1 MSELSL
7 DQVPLFSSLPVDEVR
22 LLGETLRHVDLP
34 AQMIMMREGD
44 YGEHLY
50 VVLAGEIEVVK
61 ALGTDH
67 ERLLAISG
75 PGEVVGEMSVLTHDR
90 VRTASVRTR
99 TPARLLEMSSAD
111 LDALL
116 ERQPRIAY
124 QLLRMLSTRLRD
136 VDDATIRDLQEKN
149 RQLTQAYADLQAA
162 QSRIV
167 ADVQTQARMDE
178 EMRVAR
184 LIQRQFLPDDL
195 PPVPGWRLA
204 ADYRPARAVGGDF
217 YDVIPLTGG
226 LLGLVIGDVSGKGVP
241 AALIM
246 ARIQSVL
253 RAEALHSSEPA
264 TVLEQVNR
272 LIAADLPATM
282 YVTCL
287 YAVLDPAAGLLRYGN
302 AGHLSP
308 YMCTNGEVI
317 ELRARGTPFG
327 WFPDMTY
334 QQHEVLLPPD
344 AGLLLHTDG
353 LVEAH
358 GPDGAMFG
366 SARLR
371 ALLSD
376 CRPDGRLLPQMLLER
391 LSAFVGP
398 GEELEDD
405 VTLLHLQRTTSS

>member
-7 DQVPLFSSLPVDEVR
+7 DQVPLFGSLPSDEVR
-22 LLGETLRHVDLP
+22 LLDQTLRRVDLP
-34 AQMIMMREGD
+34 AGTMMMREGD

-50 VVLAGEIEVVK
+50 VLLAGELDVVK

-67 ERLLAISG
+67 ERLVATVG
-75 PGEVVGEMSVLTHDR
+75 PGEVLGEMSLLTQDR

-99 TPARLLEMSSAD
+99 TPVRLLEIGSAD

-124 QLLRMLSTRLRD
+124 PLLRMLSTRLRD
-136 VDDATIRDLQEKN
+136 VTDATIRDLQEKN

-162 QSRIV
+162 QARIV
-167 ADVQTQARMDE
+167 ADAQAQARMDE

-184 LIQRQFLPDDL
+184 LIQRQFLPDNL
-195 PPVPGWRLA
+195 PPVTGWRLA

-217 YDVIPLTGG
+217 YDVMPLPGD
-226 LLGLVIGDVSGKGVP
+226 LLGLVIGDASGKGMP

-264 TVLEQVNR
+264 MVLERVNR

-287 YAVLDPAAGLLRYGN
+287 YAVLDPATGLLRYGN
-302 AGHLSP
+302 AGHLPP
-308 YMCTNGEVI
+308 YVCTNGEVTD
-317 ELRARGTPFG
+317 LRARGTPFG

-334 QQHEVLLPPD
+334 EQHEVLLPPD

-358 GPDGAMFG
+358 SPDGTMFG
-366 SARLR
+366 SGRLR
-371 ALLSD
+371 ALLAGY
-376 CRPDGRLLPQMLLER
+376 RPNGRPLPEMLLES
-391 LSAFVGP
+391 LTEFAGA
-398 GEELEDD
+398 GAELEDD